1 MKRRF
6 IFPAVLIFTLLL
18 GNWAFEASGQF
29 SNTAYHMYGIPQAN
43 HLNPAFQPSCSWHL
57 GMPVLSPLSFKV
69 ESTALKYKDIFT
81 FDDGLGEF
89 ITFMHPNA
97 DKDVFMN
104 ALKPHNNIRLS
115 TSFDLLSFG
124 FRKDQMYFSLDIT
137 DRIENT
143 FVIPEDFFEFAVYLS
158 KNQDRFSFADMGN
171 YFNYHREIA
180 VGMSYNVDDEF
191 QVGGRAKILMGV
203 ANAQARITDLNLTT
217 STDVWD
223 INSSIDADISI
234 PGIVTASQPDGLMD
248 SIEFNID
255 DVETSD
261 LIKTVIGLGNPGFA
275 VDFGFQ
281 YRPLDYLT
289 VSGSINDLGFIRWKN
304 NVTNLSNDGAF
315 TFDGIE
321 IDILSSEAD
330 DETSPVDE
338 IIDSLTSQMDFYVS
352 NNPYTTMLSG
362 GFHLGAAY
370 ELNEKVRFG
379 VVNRTKVYKAKF
391 YNQFTLSANVQPI
404 RAFSA
409 SLSYSVIGKNF
420 ANIGIGLSMY
430 AGPFNLYFIT
440 DQLPSATLIPSSMQ
454 SVSFRLG
461 MNLVFGCS
469 KKKKAMGDRPLI
481 D

>member
-6 IFPAVLIFTLLL
+6 IFPGFLFFSMLLSIW
-18 GNWAFEASGQF
+18 GFEASAQL
-29 SNTAYHMYGIPQAN
+29 STTAYHMYGIPQAN

-158 KNQDRFSFADMGN
+158 KNQDRFSF
-171 YFNYHREIA
+171 
-180 VGMSYNVDDEF
+180 
-191 QVGGRAKILMGV
+191 V
-203 ANAQARITDLNLTT
+203 ANAQARVTDLNLTT

-223 INSSIDADISI
+223 VNSRIDADISF

-315 TFDGIE
+315 TFEGIE